1 METIGTS
8 ICDQGKAGWTIEG
21 YPNPLT
27 EKECALIVSN
37 YRDYSSSFNNMVKL
51 KWKLELLKQLVL
63 LTHPSVSREQVGTLQ
78 LTQWNEFV
86 KEFPDEGE
94 LLK

>member
-8 ICDQGKAGWTIEG
+8 ICDQGKSGWTIEG

-27 EKECALIVSN
+27 EKECELIVGN
-37 YRDYSSSFNNMVKL
+37 YRDYSSAFENMTKL

-63 LTHPSVSREQVGTLQ
+63 LTHPSVSSEQVGILQ